1 MAGVRTG
8 GLGPNALRV
17 WLQFGE
23 LHRSSRQVCSPLHCA
38 DHEARFLLERDLPP
52 SWRVLRD
59 QASPIEATNSS
70 AIEGVTPV
78 TTAPDNSRLAW
89 GAEGDDS
96 DWSDEEDDTAAAVAS
111 TEGTGTDLTDLEL
124 LLQQR
129 DDAMKMPTAVTASK
143 KKIDTTSKTSASTA
157 QLVNA
162 FPAMPIDVMDEPF
175 EDYTSEN
182 DFSHEN
188 KLLEEYI
195 RQEEEE
201 KSEDVDKLRKVLD
214 STKKKRAGGG
224 GGNTSVA
231 GGSGESYEKTP
242 AHQRH
247 FMRFQKRINRCPL
260 QCLRYDYG
268 GEPLWPVPA
277 PTSLVVPRCACGEER
292 VFELQ
297 LTPTINYFL
306 KVDAFAGTPTVAPS
320 EGGKPAAGPPSGGMD
335 WLSILVY
342 SCPSSCKKSRSEFI
356 IVLPAAAT

>member
-1 MAGVRTG
+1 M
-8 GLGPNALRV
+8 
-17 WLQFGE
+17 
-23 LHRSSRQVCSPLHCA
+23 
-38 DHEARFLLERDLPP
+38 
-52 SWRVLRD
+52 LRD
-59 QASPIEATNSS
+59 QAGAIEAANAS
-70 AIEGVTPV
+70 ASEDATPV
-78 TTAPDNSRLAW
+78 TAAHDNSSLAW
-89 GAEGDDS
+89 GAGGDDS
-96 DWSDEEDDTAAAVAS
+96 DWSDSEDDTGAAVPS
-111 TEGTGTDLTDLEL
+111 TEGTGSDLSDLEL

-143 KKIDTTSKTSASTA
+143 KKIETTTKTSAATSQVTK
-157 QLVNA
+157 A
-162 FPAMPIDVMDEPF
+162 FPAMPIDVIDEPF
-175 EDYTSEN
+175 EDYTAEH

-201 KSEDVDKLRKVLD
+201 KSEDVDNLRKVLD

-224 GGNTSVA
+224 GGNISVS

-277 PTSLVVPRCACGEER
+277 PQNLVVPRCACGEER

-306 KVDAFAGTPTVAPS
+306 KVDAFAATPAVAPS
-320 EGGKPAAGPPSGGMD
+320 GTGKPAAGPPNGGMD
-335 WLSILVY
+335 WLSLLVY

-356 IVLPAAAT
+356 FVLPAAAT